1 MDTSIIAFPCH
12 DGFKDEATALRPQ
25 HLWRGTFYILCINLI
40 RRGTVLHLTKDAVVD
55 VNVLYLP
62 LVARVLESSVK
73 MEAVS
78 TP

>member
-1 MDTSIIAFPCH
+1 MT
-12 DGFKDEATALRPQ
+12 GFKDEATALRPQ
-25 HLWRGTFYILCINLI
+25 HLWRGTRGIFYILCISLNPT
-40 RRGTVLHLTKDAVVD
+40 GTILHLTKDAVVD

-62 LVARVLESSVK
+62 LVARVLKSSVK